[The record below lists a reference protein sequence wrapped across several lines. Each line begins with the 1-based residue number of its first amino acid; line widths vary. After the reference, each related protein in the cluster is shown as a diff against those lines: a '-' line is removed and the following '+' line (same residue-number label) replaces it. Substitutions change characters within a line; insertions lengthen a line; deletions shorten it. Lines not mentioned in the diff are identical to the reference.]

1 MSVEAADAYEKARKL
16 GKRETTPENMPP
28 VLDHLLDPA
37 VSYSQERAGQKEIAL
52 SQIAGM
58 KNEGRVS
65 AFGKDFLPLLKSD
78 TEFAAKWMRLYDAQI
93 SEGLRDP
100 IKVYEYLHKYYV
112 EEGNKRVSVMK
123 FLGGKTIM
131 AQIVRILPDKDG
143 SEEARVYYEYL
154 EFSRIHNID
163 FIHFSKP
170 GEYKKLEQLLA
181 LPSQYGLNDEQEKQL
196 RSEYHLFE
204 QAFEQVKNEQM
215 HLSVSEAFLLYL
227 EIYTVDSFLEKSGSI
242 LVSELKQIEEDLEA
256 YPHKLE
262 TRLETASLDKTLKR
276 RLFGRMQPLRTAFVY
291 MSVPEDS
298 FWTQMH
304 HDGQVYVQEQ
314 MPYDVETKAFFMA
327 NDSESE
333 LKQIEEAV
341 QWGAQVIFTTS
352 PTMLRT
358 SIMMAAKYPKI
369 HILNCSL
376 NTRTGHLRTY
386 YARQYEL
393 LFLNGMIAGILSD
406 THAIGYIADYPFY
419 GMISNI
425 NAFALGARMV
435 DPQAKVYLDWS
446 TTDHAMF
453 DSEKMSEADLMY
465 ITGQEINAD
474 IHSTKTYGLFDVKKS
489 QYMHLTKRQYYWG
502 EFYKQLLTSV
512 LNGSFR
518 QVERHGNDSICYWW
532 GLSNF
537 MIDVYVTDAMPK
549 QTSRLI
555 QVMKEHMAEG
565 HFNLFSTEMIDQE
578 GNVRNKDGQQMSL
591 DAIADMNWL
600 LDNVEGTIPSIDD
613 FSGDA
618 RKLIS
623 QYGIYSLWETGHD

>member
-58 KNEGRVS
+58 KNEGRIS

-143 SEEARVYYEYL
+143 SEEAQVYYEYL

-215 HLSVSEAFLLYL
+215 HLSVAEAFLLYL

-262 TRLETASLDKTLKR
+262 TRLETASLNELQAKQYPLKATIQTLKGGKG
-276 RLFGRMQPLRTAFVY
+276 LMGAVFAA
-291 MSVPEDS
+291 
-298 FWTQMH
+298 
-304 HDGQVYVQEQ
+304 QEQ
-314 MPYDVETKAFFMA
+314 CVVVDVDHE
-327 NDSESE
+327 
-333 LKQIEEAV
+333 
-341 QWGAQVIFTTS
+341 
-352 PTMLRT
+352 R
-358 SIMMAAKYPKI
+358 SIVP
-369 HILNCSL
+369 
-376 NTRTGHLRTY
+376 R
-386 YARQYEL
+386 
-393 LFLNGMIAGILSD
+393 
-406 THAIGYIADYPFY
+406 
-419 GMISNI
+419 
-425 NAFALGARMV
+425 
-435 DPQAKVYLDWS
+435 
-446 TTDHAMF
+446 
-453 DSEKMSEADLMY
+453 
-465 ITGQEINAD
+465 
-474 IHSTKTYGLFDVKKS
+474 
-489 QYMHLTKRQYYWG
+489 
-502 EFYKQLLTSV
+502 SV
-512 LNGSFR
+512 LGTSDGSI
-518 QVERHGNDSICYWW
+518 EC
-532 GLSNF
+532 
-537 MIDVYVTDAMPK
+537 
-549 QTSRLI
+549 
-555 QVMKEHMAEG
+555 
-565 HFNLFSTEMIDQE
+565 
-578 GNVRNKDGQQMSL
+578 
-591 DAIADMNWL
+591 
-600 LDNVEGTIPSIDD
+600 
-613 FSGDA
+613 
-618 RKLIS
+618 
-623 QYGIYSLWETGHD
+623 